1 VLADGREAHAE
12 DGAAERKDDVVRLA
26 ANERSVFTTR
36 AGEERVEG

>member
-1 VLADGREAHAE
+1 MEERRARAMVRR
-12 DGAAERKDDVVRLA
+12 ERKDDDVRLA